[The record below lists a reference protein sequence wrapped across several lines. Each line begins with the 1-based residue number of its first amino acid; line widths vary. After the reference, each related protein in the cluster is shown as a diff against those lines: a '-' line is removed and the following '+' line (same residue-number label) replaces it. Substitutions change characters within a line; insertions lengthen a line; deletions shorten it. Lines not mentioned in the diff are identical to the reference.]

1 VDALVE
7 HRRQTTTM
15 TTRVT
20 DCEAGPIRHRP
31 GTRLTPRRHCDR
43 GHLAPRYVADDRCV
57 ACAKI
62 ASLSWYY
69 RQRDTEGGG
78 QVIED
83 YAKARRHHLQ
93 FGGYLIR
100 LGQHFLV
107 TSDVRTVQRHRGN
120 AWVRRCDALGI
131 WDEVELEAAG
141 LPGRRRRSTLTEARA
156 AA

>member
-7 HRRQTTTM
+7 HRHQTTTM

-31 GTRLTPRRHCDR
+31 GTRLTPRQHCNR

-69 RQRDTEGGG
+69 RQHDTEGGG
-78 QVIED
+78 RVIED

-107 TSDVRTVQRHRGN
+107 TSDATTVSRHRGN

-141 LPGRRRRSTLTEARA
+141 LPGRRRRSTVTEARA
-156 AA
+156 VA

>member
-20 DCEAGPIRHRP
+20 DCEAGPIHHRP
-31 GTRLTPRRHCDR
+31 GTELTPRRHCDR

>member
-1 VDALVE
+1 
-7 HRRQTTTM
+7 M

-31 GTRLTPRRHCDR
+31 GTRLTPRRQCDR
-43 GHLAPRYVADDRCV
+43 GHLAPYYVADGRCV

-69 RQRDTEGGG
+69 RQRDAKADGGR
-78 QVIED
+78 VIED
-83 YAKARRHHLQ
+83 YVKARRHHVRL
-93 FGGYLIR
+93 GGYLIR

-107 TSDVRTVQRHRGN
+107 TTDATTVKRHRGS
-120 AWVRRCDALGI
+120 AFVRRCDALGI
-131 WDEVELEAAG
+131 WDEVELEAAD